1 MPTEY
6 PANITETCQCVHH
19 DQLLVPNVEGTN
31 ICNMAPSL
39 AADEVA
45 GASSANSFCPQVPK
59 MFHDTDFVL
68 KLLILKAWSIGAEPG
83 SSKRARSWNPCRI
96 IHLLEHVS
104 VILLIKYI
112 CLDHLVDKKSLLCS
126 RGCSL
131 KTDSCKTHPAIIHT
145 FPCLTDENNP
155 VQAEIHATWVQPSCW
170 QSPIPG

>member
-68 KLLILKAWSIGAEPG
+68 KLLILKA
-83 SSKRARSWNPCRI
+83 
-96 IHLLEHVS
+96 
-104 VILLIKYI
+104 
-112 CLDHLVDKKSLLCS
+112 
-126 RGCSL
+126 
-131 KTDSCKTHPAIIHT
+131 
-145 FPCLTDENNP
+145 
-155 VQAEIHATWVQPSCW
+155 
-170 QSPIPG
+170 